1 MADKQQRRRAYR
13 RGQRAEWLAAALM
26 ICKGFRIVARRYRTP
41 VGEVDLIARRKDLVV
56 FVEVKARASAKMA
69 LDDISFE
76 SQRRI
81 EATAYW
87 WLGRQS
93 GGSRLSW
100 RIDVI
105 AVLPWRLPRHFI
117 NVW

>member
-1 MADKQQRRRAYR
+1 MADKKQRRRAYR
-13 RGQRAEWLAAALM
+13 KGQHAEWLAAGLLV
-26 ICKGFRIVARRYRTP
+26 CKGFRIVARRYKTP
-41 VGEVDLIARRKDLVV
+41 VGEVDLIARKKDLVV
-56 FVEVKARASAKMA
+56 FVEVKARASAEAA
-69 LDDISFE
+69 LNDISFE

-81 EATAYW
+81 EAAAYW

-93 GGSRLSW
+93 AGGRLNW

-105 AVLPWRLPRHFI
+105 AVLPWRLPQHFI